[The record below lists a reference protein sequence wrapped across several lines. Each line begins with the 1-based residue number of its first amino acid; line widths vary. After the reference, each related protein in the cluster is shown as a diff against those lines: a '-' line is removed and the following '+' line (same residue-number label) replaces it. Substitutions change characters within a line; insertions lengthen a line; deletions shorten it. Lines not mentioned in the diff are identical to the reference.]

1 MKIAWIGTGVMG
13 APMASHLANAGHE
26 VTVYN
31 RTFEKAKKL
40 EPLCT
45 AVRTIKEAVREADV
59 VFTIVGYPK
68 DVENVYFGEEGI
80 IKNVQPKTI
89 IVDMT
94 TSSPELAVK
103 IYDEAKKYDVDALD
117 APVTGG
123 DLGAINA
130 TLSIMVGGDLAP
142 YEKVFPLLEKMG
154 KAITYMGAPG
164 NGQNMKLANQVCI
177 AGAIASTA
185 EALTFAKSK
194 NIQPEEFFSVIN
206 NGSAASWQAANN
218 GPKMVS
224 QDFDPGFFIKHFVK
238 DLQLAVDNAEG
249 HHYGLTEMILSQ
261 YRHLIDQGDGDLGTQ
276 AIIKFYEK

>member
-26 VTVYN
+26 GTVYN

-103 IYDEAKKYDVDALD
+103 IYDEAKKYDVFALD

-130 TLSIMVGGDLAP
+130 TLSIMVGGDPAP

-249 HHYGLTEMILSQ
+249 TTMV
-261 YRHLIDQGDGDLGTQ
+261 
-276 AIIKFYEK
+276 

>member
-1 MKIAWIGTGVMG
+1 MKIDWIGTGVMG

-103 IYDEAKKYDVDALD
+103 IYDEAKKYDVVALD

-130 TLSIMVGGDLAP
+130 TLSIMVGGDPAP

>member
-103 IYDEAKKYDVDALD
+103 IYDEAKKYDVVALD

-130 TLSIMVGGDLAP
+130 TLSIMVGGDPAP

>member
-13 APMASHLANAGHE
+13 APMASHLATAGHD

-31 RTFEKAKKL
+31 RTFEKAQKL

-45 AVRTIKEAVREADV
+45 AVRTIKEAVHEADV

-68 DVENVYFGEEGI
+68 DVENVYFGEDGI
-80 IKNVQPKTI
+80 IQNVQPKTI

-94 TSSPELAVK
+94 TSSPELAVQ
-103 IYDEAKKYDVDALD
+103 IYEEAKKHDVYALD

-130 TLSIMVGGDLAP
+130 TLSIMVGGDQAP

-154 KAITYMGAPG
+154 KVITYMGAPG

-194 NIQPEEFFSVIN
+194 NIQPEDFFSVIN

-224 QDFDPGFFIKHFVK
+224 RDFDPGFFIKHFVK
-238 DLQLAVDNAEG
+238 DLQLAVDNAENQ
-249 HHYGLTEMILSQ
+249 HYGLTEMILNQ

-276 AIIKFYEK
+276 AIIKFYEE

>member
-130 TLSIMVGGDLAP
+130 TLSIMVGGDPAP